1 MLYVWTCY
9 SLNLPVIGNLINILI
24 VYHTRKV
31 VWYEKRFNIVYK
43 IKKRILLCTAMTGY
57 TLFEICGFLT

>member
-9 SLNLPVIGNLINILI
+9 RLNSLVIGNLINILI
-24 VYHTRKV
+24 VYHTRKE

-43 IKKRILLCTAMTGY
+43 IKKRILLCTAMR
-57 TLFEICGFLT
+57 C

>member
-9 SLNLPVIGNLINILI
+9 SLNSLVIGNLINILI
-24 VYHTRKV
+24 VYHTRKE
-31 VWYEKRFNIVYK
+31 VWYEKRFNIAYK

-57 TLFEICGFLT
+57 TLFE